1 MLQETSTLISQLIAE
16 YGLTGLAFGSLLAL
30 LLQQN
35 KKSNQRITD
44 LENSLLTQQSEHLE
58 AHKEMI
64 AQYVELVK
72 SKTKVIMDLTGCLR
86 AIKDAIDRLER
97 KQEG

>member
-16 YGLTGLAFGSLLAL
+16 HGLAGLAFGSLLAL
-30 LLQQN
+30 VLQQN
-35 KKSNQRITD
+35 KRYNQRITE
-44 LENSLLTQQSEHLE
+44 LEKNQERQQTEHLD

-86 AIKDAIDRLER
+86 AIKEAIDRMER
-97 KQEG
+97 KQDN

>member
-1 MLQETSTLISQLIAE
+1 MLQEASTLISQLIAE
-16 YGLTGLAFGSLLAL
+16 HGLTGLAFGSLLAL

-35 KKSNQRITD
+35 KKNNQRITE
-44 LENSLLTQQSEHLE
+44 LEKSLLKQQTENLE

-72 SKTKVIMDLTGCLR
+72 SKTKVIMDLTGCLK

-97 KQEG
+97 KQEN